1 MNVKESDLVD
11 LISKKNKNVIHIP
24 TYQEIA
30 LYLKKNIKE
39 NDLIITIGAG
49 PINKVAKIL
58 LDEK

>member
-1 MNVKESDLVD
+1 MD